1 MVKFRISLDLFNYKN
16 IKKKYRKKKILK
28 YYKTL
33 GNIIKDRYNSDVKQM
48 NTVYKKNYGPLIK
61 IKKTIFNEPDIDEGK
76 KINKSTKNKK
86 VSLDSI
92 IRTILPPSMNIDIQY
107 TMSLKRE
114 ELAIKEFC
122 KSYTI
127 NAKKDY
133 KDLRSM
139 YYSSKVVRFVVKL
152 RELINDNILWQGY
165 MEDNNIKTDYVPVIS
180 LSDATIISLA

>member
-61 IKKTIFNEPDIDEGK
+61 IKKTIFNEPDIIEGK
-76 KINKSTKNKK
+76 KVKESTKNKK
-86 VSLDSI
+86 ISLESI
-92 IRTILPPSMNIDIQY
+92 MKTILPPSMNIDIQY
-107 TMSLKRE
+107 TMSLKKE

-139 YYSSKVVRFVVKL
+139 YYSSKIVRFVVKL

>member
-61 IKKTIFNEPDIDEGK
+61 IKKTIFNEPDITEGK
-76 KINKSTKNKK
+76 KIKGNTKNKK
-86 VSLDSI
+86 VSLESI
-92 IRTILPPSMNIDIQY
+92 MKTILPPSMNIDIQY
-107 TMSLKRE
+107 SMSLKRE

-139 YYSSKVVRFVVKL
+139 YYSSKIVRFVVKL
-152 RELINDNILWQGY
+152 RELINDNILWQDY
-165 MEDNNIKTDYVPVIS
+165 MEENNLKTDYVPVIS
-180 LSDATIISLA
+180 LSDATIISLS

>member
-1 MVKFRISLDLFNYKN
+1 MVKFRISIDLYNYNN

-33 GNIIKDRYNSDVKQM
+33 ANIIKDRYNSDVKQT
-48 NTVYKKNYGPLIK
+48 NSIKRHYEPLIK
-61 IKKTIFNEPDIDEGK
+61 IKNNIFNESDINAE
-76 KINKSTKNKK
+76 KIMNI
-86 VSLDSI
+86 VF
-92 IRTILPPSMNIDIQY
+92 PPSMNIDIQY

-152 RELINDNILWQGY
+152 RELINDNILWQDY
-165 MEDNNIKTDYVPVIS
+165 MEDNNLKTDYVPVIS
-180 LSDATIISLA
+180 VSDAAIISLA